1 MAKLFKPGTI
11 WKTSALK
18 EGMSRAEYYDE
29 YLTVSERYVII
40 VRGAK
45 PWDAYNTVGVVECTT
60 SPNTPKRGISIYSDC
75 FELPCTSYV
84 SPIYTF
90 NIPVTRLERFVG
102 VLEDNEFSDIMAD
115 VEFFQYIG
123 SVCETIDDVVSVIK
137 HRYRDGTCLSGY
149 IIDWFAALISGDVEI
164 SKRLLPTTYMA
175 TPLMKSPK
183 PTRMNFNISQESTMW
198 MKSMI
203 HTNTEKPVEDNIGVE
218 EFDQMFTRSDT
229 KEDVQ
234 PVSDTVPDNIDDDD
248 DDLEEFTV
256 RTIPLYVPEPE
267 IQEVSPD
274 TSFRVEEKEKADTSR
289 EKASEESKETG
300 ESTVNPTTADA
311 SGKRTGRLD
320 TSFSPKMIQILAD
333 MEYFIPTPTIPKSI
347 SRRNIDF
354 SSLASAPQ
362 MAQFY
367 REGGF
372 SKRTW
377 NRCWEI
383 ISTLTSFDIYW
394 ILGRIDTVRD
404 DPTKVQKIYRMIAKE
419 KKSSTPTVRDLC
431 KICNQ
436 ITMLNI
442 DVE

>member
-18 EGMSRAEYYDE
+18 EGLPRADYYDE

-60 SPNTPKRGISIYSDC
+60 SPNTPKRGITICSDC
-75 FELPCTSYV
+75 FELPCMSYV
-84 SPIYTF
+84 SPMYTF
-90 NIPVTRLERFVG
+90 NIPITRLERFVG
-102 VLEDNEFSDIMAD
+102 VLEDHEFNNIMAD

-123 SVCETIDDVVSVIK
+123 SVCETLDDVVSVIK
-137 HRYRDGTCLSGY
+137 HRYRDGIDLSGY
-149 IIDWFAALISGDVEI
+149 IIDWFASLISGEVAI

-183 PTRMNFNISQESTMW
+183 PTRMDFHVSQESAMW

-203 HTNTEKPVEDNIGVE
+203 HIDTETPVENNIDVE
-218 EFDQMFTRSDT
+218 KFDQMFNRQGN
-229 KEDVQ
+229 EDDSKPIESEV
-234 PVSDTVPDNIDDDD
+234 VSEQIDLDS
-248 DDLEEFTV
+248 EESTMHP
-256 RTIPLYVPEPE
+256 ISKPISEPE
-267 IQEVSPD
+267 IQEVSP
-274 TSFRVEEKEKADTSR
+274 TTPFQEEKETDAAR
-289 EKASEESKETG
+289 EEAQKKSKKTG
-300 ESTVNPTTADA
+300 ESSVNPTVADA

-320 TSFSPKMIQILAD
+320 TSFSPKMIQVLAD

-354 SSLASAPQ
+354 SSLASTPQ

-372 SKRTW
+372 SKRMW

-404 DPTKVQKIYRMIAKE
+404 DPTKVQKIYRMVAKE
-419 KKSSTPTVRDLC
+419 KNSSSPTVRDLC
-431 KICNQ
+431 KICNL
-436 ITMLNI
+436 ITTLNI
-442 DVE
+442 DVEV